1 MAIFNKKEK
10 QPEQLALPVNK
21 ETLSRAMDTLR
32 RYKAGKANLDRRI
45 IENEQWWKLR
55 HWDYMQQKGTTELKT
70 KSGWL
75 VNVLLSKHADAID
88 AFPEPNCLPREQS
101 DVEQAKMLSAILPVV
116 LDQNDFEKVWSDNWW
131 KKLKAGAGIYG
142 VYWDKTAQ
150 NGLGDIAVCAVDPL
164 NLFWEP
170 GITDLQKSRNLF
182 HVELMDNELLEG
194 QYPQLAGKLGGR
206 SFTGARY
213 LYDDNVDTSG
223 MSAVVDWYY
232 HKTVHGKRTVQYVKF
247 VGDEVLY
254 ATENDTVPG
263 ADGRCMAQCGLYDH
277 GKYPFVADVMF
288 PEEGTPIGF
297 SYIDL
302 CKDPQR
308 QIDLMNNAIVANC
321 IAAATP
327 RWLVRGDG
335 GINEEEYADWTK
347 PFVHVQGTLD
357 EAAIRQITVQGMSA
371 NYLNLLSQ
379 KIGELKETSGN
390 RDVNNGGITAGV
402 TAASAI
408 AAIQEQ
414 SGKLS
419 RDQIQNSYRCYRN
432 IVLLI
437 IELIRQFYTVPRCFR
452 ITGQGGAP
460 DFVSFDG
467 MKLRPSVQNGLFRNP
482 LFDIE
487 VTAQKQ
493 NAYSKLS
500 NNELALQLFK
510 LGMFNPQLSAQA
522 TACVQMMDF
531 KGKEQVLQH
540 IAENGRMQALL
551 AAVSPE
557 PQADGPKQPR
567 LPHSDRIGEAVKKE
581 TAAMTAARQ
590 NAADATR
597 PH

>member
-1 MAIFNKKEK
+1 MKKQEEK
-10 QPEQLALPVNK
+10 DLLTGLPVNK
-21 ETLSRAMDTLR
+21 ETLARAMDTLR

-45 IENEQWWKLR
+45 VENEQWWKLR
-55 HWDYMQQKGTTELKT
+55 HWDYMKEQGTTDLKT

-88 AFPEPNCLPREQS
+88 AFPEPNCLPREKN
-101 DVEQAKMLSAILPVV
+101 DVGLAKMLSAILPVV
-116 LDQNDFEKVWSDNWW
+116 LEQNDFEKVWSDNWW

-142 VYWDKTAQ
+142 VYWDKSAL

-170 GITDLQKSRNLF
+170 GITDLQRSRNLF
-182 HVELMDNELLEG
+182 HVELTDNEVLEA

-206 SFTGARY
+206 AFTGARY
-213 LYDDNVDTSG
+213 LYDDNVDTAG
-223 MSAVVDWYY
+223 MSAVIDWYY
-232 HKTVHGKRTVQYVKF
+232 HKQVNGRRTLQYVKF
-247 VGDEVLY
+247 VGDDVLY
-254 ATENDTVPG
+254 ATENDP
-263 ADGRCMAQCGLYDH
+263 AMAQRGLYDH
-277 GKYPFVADVMF
+277 GKYPFVVDAMF
-288 PEEGTPIGF
+288 PEEGTPVGF

-357 EAAIRQITVQGMSA
+357 EAAIRQISVQGMSA

-390 RDVNNGGITAGV
+390 RDVSNGGTTAGV

-432 IVLLI
+432 LLLLV
-437 IELIRQFYTVPRCFR
+437 IELVRQFYTAPRQFR
-452 ITGQGGAP
+452 ITGTDGAP
-460 DFVSFDG
+460 QFVSFDSAG
-467 MKLRPSVQNGLFRNP
+467 LQPTVQNGIFRSP
-482 LFDIE
+482 LFDVE
-487 VTAQKQ
+487 VSAQKQ

-510 LGMFNPQLSAQA
+510 LGMFNPQLAPQA
-522 TACVQMMDF
+522 AACVQMMDF
-531 KGKEQVLQH
+531 KGKQQVLQS
-540 IAENGRMQALL
+540 ISENSRLQMLL
-551 AAVSPE
+551 AAQTAPIQAEGASP
-557 PQADGPKQPR
+557 K
-567 LPHSDRIGEAVKKE
+567 LPVTDRQGSAVRKE
-581 TAAMTAARQ
+581 TGFMTAARQ
-590 NAADATR
+590 TAAEATR
-597 PH
+597 PR

>member
-1 MAIFNKKEK
+1 MKKQEEK
-10 QPEQLALPVNK
+10 ELLIAMPVNK
-21 ETLSRAMDTLR
+21 ETLTRAMDTLR

-45 IENEQWWKLR
+45 VENEQWWKLR
-55 HWDYMQQKGTTELKT
+55 HWDYMKEQGTTDLKT

-88 AFPEPNCLPREQS
+88 AFPEPNCLPREKN
-101 DVEQAKMLSAILPVV
+101 DVGQAKMLSAILPVV

-142 VYWDKTAQ
+142 VYWDKSAQ

-182 HVELMDNELLEG
+182 HVELADNEALEA

-206 SFTGARY
+206 AFTGARY
-213 LYDDNVDTSG
+213 LYDDNVDTAG
-223 MSAVVDWYY
+223 MSAVIDWYY
-232 HKTVHGKRTVQYVKF
+232 HKSVGGRRTLQYVKF

-254 ATENDTVPG
+254 ATENDP
-263 ADGRCMAQCGLYDH
+263 AMAQRGLYDH
-277 GKYPFVADVMF
+277 GKYPFVVDAMF
-288 PEEGTPIGF
+288 PEEGTPVGF

-390 RDVNNGGITAGV
+390 RDVSNGGTTAGV

-432 IVLLI
+432 LLLLV
-437 IELIRQFYTVPRCFR
+437 IELVRQFYTAPRQFR
-452 ITGQGGAP
+452 ITGADGAP
-460 DFVSFDG
+460 QFVSFDSAG
-467 MKLRPSVQNGLFRNP
+467 LQPTVQNGIFRSP
-482 LFDIE
+482 LFDVE
-487 VTAQKQ
+487 VSAQKQ

-510 LGMFNPQLSAQA
+510 LGMFNPQFAPQA
-522 TACVQMMDF
+522 AACVQMMDF
-531 KGKEQVLQH
+531 KGKQQVLQR
-540 IAENGRMQALL
+540 ISENGKLQMLL
-551 AAVSPE
+551 AA
-557 PQADGPKQPR
+557 QAAPAQTADSNPK
-567 LPHSDRIGEAVKKE
+567 LPVTDRQGGAVRKE
-581 TAAMTAARQ
+581 TGFMTAARQ
-590 NAADATR
+590 TAADATR
-597 PH
+597 PR

>member
-1 MAIFNKKEK
+1 MKKQEEK
-10 QPEQLALPVNK
+10 ELLIAMPVNK
-21 ETLSRAMDTLR
+21 ETLVRAMDTLR

-45 IENEQWWKLR
+45 VENEQWWKLR
-55 HWDYMQQKGTTELKT
+55 HWDYMKEQGTTDLKT

-88 AFPEPNCLPREQS
+88 AFPEPNCLPREKN
-101 DVEQAKMLSAILPVV
+101 DVGQAKMLSAILPVV

-142 VYWDKTAQ
+142 VYWDKSAQ

-182 HVELMDNELLEG
+182 HVELADNEVLEA

-206 SFTGARY
+206 AFTGARY
-213 LYDDNVDTSG
+213 LYDDNVDTAG
-223 MSAVVDWYY
+223 MSAVIDWYY
-232 HKTVHGKRTVQYVKF
+232 HKSVGGRRTLQYVKF

-254 ATENDTVPG
+254 ATENDP
-263 ADGRCMAQCGLYDH
+263 AMAQRGLYDH
-277 GKYPFVADVMF
+277 GKYPFVVDAMF
-288 PEEGTPIGF
+288 PEEGTPVGF

-390 RDVNNGGITAGV
+390 RDVSNGGTTAGV

-432 IVLLI
+432 LLLLV
-437 IELIRQFYTVPRCFR
+437 IELVRQFYTAPRQFR
-452 ITGQGGAP
+452 ITGADGAP
-460 DFVSFDG
+460 QFVSFDSAG
-467 MKLRPSVQNGLFRNP
+467 LQPTVQNGIFRSP
-482 LFDIE
+482 LFDVE
-487 VTAQKQ
+487 VSAQKQ

-510 LGMFNPQLSAQA
+510 LGMFNPQFAPQA
-522 TACVQMMDF
+522 AACVQMMDF
-531 KGKEQVLQH
+531 KGKQQVLQR
-540 IAENGRMQALL
+540 ISENGKLQMLL
-551 AAVSPE
+551 AA
-557 PQADGPKQPR
+557 QAAPAQTADSNPK
-567 LPHSDRIGEAVKKE
+567 LPVTDRQGGAVRKE
-581 TAAMTAARQ
+581 TGFMTAARQ
-590 NAADATR
+590 TAADATR
-597 PH
+597 PR

>member
-1 MAIFNKKEK
+1 MKKKEEK
-10 QPEQLALPVNK
+10 ELLTALPVNK
-21 ETLSRAMDTLR
+21 ETLVRATDTLR
-32 RYKAGKANLDRRI
+32 RYKAGKASLDRRI

-55 HWDYMQQKGTTELKT
+55 HWDYIKEQGTTELKT

-88 AFPEPNCLPREQS
+88 AFPEPNCLPREKN
-101 DVEQAKMLSAILPVV
+101 DIMQAKLLSSIIPVV
-116 LDQNDFEKVWSDNWW
+116 LEQNDFEKVWSDNWW

-150 NGLGDIAVCAVDPL
+150 SGLGDIAIRTVDPL
-164 NLFWEP
+164 NLYWEP

-182 HVELMDNELLEG
+182 HVELCDNEVLQA
-194 QYPQLAGKLGGR
+194 QYPQLAGKLKGR
-206 SFTGARY
+206 DFTGARY
-213 LYDDNVDTSG
+213 LFDDSVDLSG

-232 HKTVHGKRTVQYVKF
+232 HKQIGGKRTLQYVKF

-254 ATENDTVPG
+254 ATENDP
-263 ADGRCMAQCGLYDH
+263 ALAQRGLYDH
-277 GKYPFVADVMF
+277 GKYPFVTDVMF

-335 GINEEEYADWTK
+335 GVNEEEYADWTK

-357 EAAIRQITVQGMSA
+357 EAAIRQISVQGMSA

-379 KIGELKETSGN
+379 KINELKETSGN
-390 RDVNNGGITAGV
+390 RDVNNGGVTAGV

-419 RDQIQNSYRCYRN
+419 RDQIQNSYRCYRAV
-432 IVLLI
+432 VLLV
-437 IELIRQFYTVPRCFR
+437 IELIRQFYAAPRQFR
-452 ITGQGGAP
+452 IAGTDGSA
-460 DFVSFDG
+460 DFVSFDAA
-467 MKLRPSVQNGLFRNP
+467 GLQSRVEDGIYHCP

-510 LGMFNPQLSAQA
+510 LGLFNPQLSQQA
-522 TACVQMMDF
+522 AVCLGMMEF
-531 KGKEQVLQH
+531 KGKEQVLQK
-540 IAENGRMQALL
+540 IGENGRLALSL
-551 AAVSPE
+551 QMPPSEGGNVTSL
-557 PQADGPKQPR
+557 PQT
-567 LPHSDRIGEAVKKE
+567 DRMGAAVKKE
-581 TAAMTAARQ
+581 TNFMAAARQ
-590 NAADATR
+590 RSAETTR
-597 PH
+597 PR

>member
-1 MAIFNKKEK
+1 MRSKKTEQADLLMGKPVTK
-10 QPEQLALPVNK
+10 Q
-21 ETLSRAMDTLR
+21 TLSRAMDTLR

-45 IENEQWWKLR
+45 VENEQWWKLR
-55 HWDYMQQKGTTELKT
+55 HWDYMSERGTTALQT

-75 VNVLLSKHADAID
+75 VNVLLSKHADAVD
-88 AFPEPNCLPREQS
+88 AFPEPNCLPREEGDIQ
-101 DVEQAKMLSAILPVV
+101 QAKMLSAIIPAV
-116 LDQNDFEKVWSDNWW
+116 LEQNDFEKVWSDNWW

-142 VYWDKTAQ
+142 VYWDKTAH
-150 NGLGDIAVCAVDPL
+150 NGLGEIAVCAVDPL
-164 NLFWEP
+164 KLFWEP

-182 HVELMDNELLEG
+182 HVELVDNELLES
-194 QYPQLAGKLGGR
+194 QYPQLIGKLGGKA
-206 SFTGARY
+206 FTAARY
-213 LYDDNVDTSG
+213 LYDDNVDTSN

-232 HKTVHGKRTVQYVKF
+232 RKTVNGKITLQYVKF
-247 VGDEVLY
+247 VGEEVLY
-254 ATENDTVPG
+254 ATENDWQIG
-263 ADGRCMAQCGLYDH
+263 ADGQSMAQRGLYDH

-327 RWLVRGDG
+327 RWMVRGDG

-357 EAAIRQITVQGMSA
+357 EAAIRQITVQGLSG

-390 RDVNNGGITAGV
+390 RDVNNGGTATGV

-419 RDQIQNSYRCYRN
+419 RDQIQNSYRCYRT

-437 IELIRQFYTVPRCFR
+437 IELIRQFYTAPRQFR
-452 ITGQGGAP
+452 ICGTGGMP
-460 DFVSFDG
+460 HFVSFDG
-467 MKLRPSVQNGLFRNP
+467 SGLKNTVQNGVFRNP

-510 LGMFNPQLSAQA
+510 LGMFHPQLATQA
-522 TACVQMMDF
+522 VTCIQMMDF
-531 KGKEQVLQH
+531 KGKEQLLQH
-540 IAENGRMQALL
+540 IEENARKQQLL
-551 AAVSPE
+551 AV
-557 PQADGPKQPR
+557 ADDAPKQTAARTPKLSKYDR
-567 LPHSDRIGEAVKKE
+567 LGSAVKEE
-581 TAAMTAARQ
+581 TAAMAAARQ
-590 NAADATR
+590 TAAATTR
-597 PH
+597 PR

>member
-1 MAIFNKKEK
+1 MKKTEEK
-10 QPEQLALPVNK
+10 DLLTGLPVNK
-21 ETLSRAMDTLR
+21 ETLVQAMDTLR

-45 IENEQWWKLR
+45 VENEQWWKLR
-55 HWDYMQQKGTTELKT
+55 HWDYIKEQGTTELRT

-88 AFPEPNCLPREQS
+88 AFPEPNCLPREKG
-101 DVEQAKMLSAILPVV
+101 DAAQAKLLSSIIPVV

-142 VYWDKTAQ
+142 VFWDKRAL
-150 NGLGDIAVCAVDPL
+150 NGLGDIAIRTVDPL
-164 NLFWEP
+164 KLYWEP
-170 GITDLQKSRNLF
+170 GITDLQQSRNLF
-182 HVELMDNELLEG
+182 YVELCDNEVLQA
-194 QYPQLAGKLGGR
+194 QYPQLAGKLKGR
-206 SFTGARY
+206 DFTGARY
-213 LYDDNVDTSG
+213 LYDDTVDLSG

-232 HKTVHGKRTVQYVKF
+232 HKQCGSKRTLQYVKF

-254 ATENDTVPG
+254 ATENDPSLSQ
-263 ADGRCMAQCGLYDH
+263 RGLYDH

-288 PEEGTPIGF
+288 PEEGTPVGF

-357 EAAIRQITVQGMSA
+357 EAAIRQISVQGMSA

-390 RDVNNGGITAGV
+390 RDVNNGGTTAGV

-419 RDQIQNSYRCYRN
+419 RDQIQNSYRCYRSV
-432 IVLLI
+432 VLLM
-437 IELIRQFYTVPRCFR
+437 IELIRQFYAAPRQFR
-452 ITGQGGAP
+452 IAGADGAQ

-467 MKLRPSVQNGLFRNP
+467 AGLQSRVEDGIFRCP
-482 LFDIE
+482 LFDVE

-510 LGMFNPQLSAQA
+510 LGLFNPQLSQQA
-522 TACVQMMDF
+522 AVCLGMMEF
-531 KGKEQVLQH
+531 KGKEQVLQK
-540 IAENGRMQALL
+540 IAENGRLALALQAPPAGSEKSSSL
-551 AAVSPE
+551 
-557 PQADGPKQPR
+557 PQTDR
-567 LPHSDRIGEAVKKE
+567 LGAAVKKE
-581 TAAMTAARQ
+581 TSFMAAARQ
-590 NAADATR
+590 RSAETTR
-597 PH
+597 PR

>member
-1 MAIFNKKEK
+1 MKKQEEK
-10 QPEQLALPVNK
+10 ELLIAMPVNK
-21 ETLSRAMDTLR
+21 ETLTRAMDTLR

-45 IENEQWWKLR
+45 VENEQWWKLR
-55 HWDYMQQKGTTELKT
+55 HWDYMKEQGTTDLKT

-88 AFPEPNCLPREQS
+88 AFPEPNCLPREKN
-101 DVEQAKMLSAILPVV
+101 DVGQAKMLSAILPVV

-142 VYWDKTAQ
+142 VYWDKSAQ

-182 HVELMDNELLEG
+182 HVELADNEVLEA

-206 SFTGARY
+206 AFTGARY
-213 LYDDNVDTSG
+213 LYDDNVDTAG
-223 MSAVVDWYY
+223 MSAVIDWYY
-232 HKTVHGKRTVQYVKF
+232 HKSVGGRRTLQYVKF

-254 ATENDTVPG
+254 ATENDP
-263 ADGRCMAQCGLYDH
+263 AMAQRGLYDH
-277 GKYPFVADVMF
+277 GKYPFVVDAMF
-288 PEEGTPIGF
+288 PEEGTPVGF

-390 RDVNNGGITAGV
+390 RDVSNGGTTAGV

-432 IVLLI
+432 VLLI
-437 IELIRQFYTVPRCFR
+437 VIELVRQFYTAPRQFR
-452 ITGQGGAP
+452 ITGADGAP
-460 DFVSFDG
+460 QFVSFDSAG
-467 MKLRPSVQNGLFRNP
+467 LQPTVQNGIFRSP
-482 LFDIE
+482 LFDVE
-487 VTAQKQ
+487 VSAQKQ

-510 LGMFNPQLSAQA
+510 LGMFNPQFAPQA
-522 TACVQMMDF
+522 AACVQMMDF
-531 KGKEQVLQH
+531 KGKQQVLQR
-540 IAENGRMQALL
+540 ISENGKLQMLL
-551 AAVSPE
+551 AA
-557 PQADGPKQPR
+557 QAAPAQTADSNPK
-567 LPHSDRIGEAVKKE
+567 LPVTDRQGGAVRKE
-581 TAAMTAARQ
+581 TGFMTAARQ
-590 NAADATR
+590 TAADATR
-597 PH
+597 PR

>member
-1 MAIFNKKEK
+1 MKKTQEK
-10 QPEQLALPVNK
+10 DLLAQLPVNK

-32 RYKAGKANLDRRI
+32 RYKAGKASLDRRI

-55 HWDYMQQKGTTELKT
+55 HWDYIKEQGTTELKT

-88 AFPEPNCLPREQS
+88 AFPEPNCLPREQN
-101 DVEQAKMLSAILPVV
+101 DTAQAQMLSAIIPVV
-116 LDQNDFEKVWSDNWW
+116 LERNDFEKVWSDNWW

-142 VYWDKTAQ
+142 VYWDKSASD
-150 NGLGDIAVCAVDPL
+150 GLGDIAVCSVDPL

-182 HVELMDNELLEG
+182 HVELMDNELLQE
-194 QYPQLAGKLGGR
+194 QYPQLCGKLGGR
-206 SFTGARY
+206 AFTGARY
-213 LYDDNVDTSG
+213 LYDDNVDTAG
-223 MSAVVDWYY
+223 MSAVIDWYY
-232 HKTVHGKRTVQYVKF
+232 HKTVGGRRTLQYVKF

-254 ATENDTVPG
+254 ATENDIVPG
-263 ADGRCMAQCGLYDH
+263 PDGRCMAQRGLYDH
-277 GKYPFVADVMF
+277 AEYPFVTDAMF

-302 CKDPQR
+302 CKDAQR

-390 RDVNNGGITAGV
+390 RDVSNGGTAAGV

-419 RDQIQNSYRCYRN
+419 RDQIQNSYRCYRQ

-437 IELIRQFYTVPRCFR
+437 IELIRQFYAAPRQFR
-452 ITGQGGAP
+452 ITGAGGASE
-460 DFVSFDG
+460 FVSFDSAG
-467 MKLRPSVQNGLFRNP
+467 LQRTVQNGIYNCP

-487 VTAQKQ
+487 VSAQKQ

-510 LGMFNPQLSAQA
+510 LGMFNPQLAPQA
-522 TACVQMMDF
+522 AVCVQMMDF
-531 KGKEQVLQH
+531 KGKEQVLQQ
-540 IAENGRMQALL
+540 IGENARLLQAASVPAS
-551 AAVSPE
+551 AAP
-557 PQADGPKQPR
+557 AAR
-567 LPHSDRIGEAVKKE
+567 LPQTDRLGAAIRMESS
-581 TAAMTAARQ
+581 AMTAARQ
-590 NAADATR
+590 AAAETTR
-597 PH
+597 PR